1 MTNEKVEPE
10 VAASLVAQW
19 SSMLDGKGPICSC
32 VLINDEG
39 VAEEIEVDMTPKE
52 ETPKKLIGGRVTF
65 LGQWTD
71 LQVVVMVADKPAEG
85 AKENPHKLPFPFDS
99 ADVKGKILL
108 VRMDESA
115 TPTNFTQGEY
125 EAFAK
130 DVKENPDKYKH
141 LAAEEEEEEEEDEE
155 GDEKEEEEEDVVFD
169 WFGSW

>member
-1 MTNEKVEPE
+1 
-10 VAASLVAQW
+10 
-19 SSMLDGKGPICSC
+19 
-32 VLINDEG
+32 
-39 VAEEIEVDMTPKE
+39 MTPKE

-130 DVKENPDKYKH
+130 GILFSLLFSPNFVSVILSLSSFLIFVLFP
-141 LAAEEEEEEEEDEE
+141 L
-155 GDEKEEEEEDVVFD
+155 
-169 WFGSW
+169 